1 MTRYVL
7 GVDPGLTTGLA
18 LLDVERLHW
27 ELVQVTP
34 GAVLTVANAL
44 IPTGAPVTLAI
55 EKFVVG
61 ARAGR
66 STTPAAGDTTRSLVG
81 AIVAFGHTL
90 GARVVL
96 RNASGVK
103 PWATKLRLTAAHV
116 PQPAGMGHAVDA
128 ARHSL
133 YEAVSSG
140 LLPDPLSTSF
150 RRNHR
155 SPRC

>member
-34 GAVLTVANAL
+34 GAVLTVASAL
-44 IPTGAPVTLAI
+44 IPTGAPVTFAI

-61 ARAGR
+61 SRAGR
-66 STTPAAGDTTRSLVG
+66 SSTPQAGDTTRSLVG
-81 AIVAFGHTL
+81 AVVAFGHSL

-96 RNASGVK
+96 RNAAGVK
-103 PWATKLRLTAAHV
+103 PWATKQRLVAAQV
-116 PQPAGMGHAVDA
+116 PQPAGMGHSADA
-128 ARHSL
+128 ARHAL
-133 YEAVSSG
+133 FEAVHSG
-140 LLPDPLSTSF
+140 LLPDPLST
-150 RRNHR
+150 RR
-155 SPRC
+155 SPR